1 LVKTIREDFERPV
14 FEKSIDYYLDE
25 SKMVVD
31 ETLIMAG
38 VSKNEI
44 DKVIMT
50 GGSSLIP
57 KFRFLMEEMFGKNR
71 VMLFEPFTAVSK
83 GLAVIS
89 NKMYS

>member
-1 LVKTIREDFERPV
+1 MKISLFELNGGHL
-14 FEKSIDYYLDE
+14 EASMD
-25 SKMVVD
+25 SGVVVVVN
-31 ETLIMAG
+31 ETLKMAG